1 MTLSTLEIKNLAL
14 RDYLFELIE
23 KAKEP
28 DDGSDFQRGYAMGIQ
43 HALESL
49 QNKLESFGLSQAE
62 VLSIK

>member
-1 MTLSTLEIKNLAL
+1 MTLTTLEIKSLAL

-28 DDGSDFQRGYAMGIQ
+28 DDGSDFQRGYAMGTQ

-49 QNKLESFGLSQAE
+49 RNKLEAFGLAQAE
-62 VLSIK
+62 VLSIE